1 MRFAAGLCLM
11 AIAGWGL
18 AGAALADT
26 KNLARSGSWAAF
38 GGTTTKGLG
47 VCGISGSPGDRYFSL
62 KQFSGYDTFIV
73 QLQVP
78 SITDGD
84 KVGMSLQFDA
94 NKLWTATATGLHFE
108 DGDAGLEFTIN
119 RSEANRFAYEFESS
133 SQLRIRFDSG
143 LPQWVMGLQGTMAV
157 STAFKGCIRNLQ

>member
-1 MRFAAGLCLM
+1 MKNSTVFCALTLAVLGISAAAFAE
-11 AIAGWGL
+11 
-18 AGAALADT
+18 T

-47 VCGISGSPGDRYFSL
+47 VCGVSGSPGDRYFGL
-62 KQFSGYDTFIV
+62 KQFAGYDTFTV

-78 SITDGD
+78 NITDGD

-94 NKLWTATATGLHFE
+94 NKVWTATATGFHFE

-119 RSEANRFAYEFESS
+119 RSEANRFAYEFESA
-133 SQLRIRFDSG
+133 SQLRIRFDSD

-157 STAFKGCIRNLQ
+157 SSAFRGCIRNLQ

>member
-1 MRFAAGLCLM
+1 MNTAARFCLM
-11 AIAGWGL
+11 AIAASALG
-18 AGAALADT
+18 GAALAET

-62 KQFSGYDTFIV
+62 KQFSGYDTFTV

-94 NKLWTATATGLHFE
+94 NNVWTATATGFHFE

-157 STAFKGCIRNLQ
+157 STAFKGCIRDLQ

>member
-1 MRFAAGLCLM
+1 MRTGTTFC
-11 AIAGWGL
+11 
-18 AGAALADT
+18 ALALAVLVFSAPTFAET
-26 KNLARSGSWAAF
+26 KTLARSGSWAAF

-62 KQFSGYDTFIV
+62 KQFSGYDTFTV

-94 NKLWTATATGLHFE
+94 NNVWTATATGFHFE

-119 RSEANRFAYEFESS
+119 RSEASRFAYEFESS

-143 LPQWVMGLQGTMAV
+143 LPQWVLGLQGTMAV
-157 STAFKGCIRNLQ
+157 STAFKGCNRNLQ

>member
-1 MRFAAGLCLM
+1 MTQPTLIAFDADDTLWHSEDSFHAGEMKFVELISPYAAEG
-11 AIAGWGL
+11 IDVK
-18 AGAALADT
+18 AALTAVER
-26 KNLARSGSWAAF
+26 KNLHAF
-38 GGTTTKGLG
+38 GYGVKAFGLSA
-47 VCGISGSPGDRYFSL
+47 VEAA
-62 KQFSGYDTFIV
+62 V
-73 QLQVP
+73 

-94 NKLWTATATGLHFE
+94 NKLWTATATGFHFE

>member
-1 MRFAAGLCLM
+1 MKFAAGLCLM

-78 SITDGD
+78 TITDGD

-94 NKLWTATATGLHFE
+94 NKLWAATATGFFI
-108 DGDAGLEFTIN
+108 AS
-119 RSEANRFAYEFESS
+119 RR
-133 SQLRIRFDSG
+133 
-143 LPQWVMGLQGTMAV
+143 
-157 STAFKGCIRNLQ
+157 KGSPNS

>member
-1 MRFAAGLCLM
+1 MKIAAGLCLM
-11 AIAGWGL
+11 AFAGL
-18 AGAALADT
+18 AVEGTALAET
-26 KNLARSGSWAAF
+26 KTLSRSGSWAAF

-62 KQFSGYDTFIV
+62 KQFSGYDTFTV

-94 NKLWTATATGLHFE
+94 NKVWAADATGFHFE

-133 SQLRIRFDSG
+133 SQLRIDFDGS
-143 LPQWVMGLQGTMAV
+143 LPRWVMGLQGTMAV